1 MLAVAAISLAGC
13 SIVDLY
19 SERATVYNVESEQ
32 AHDQGILLN
41 IVRASMRRPRA
52 YTLVQKITGQATA
65 TGAATLNFPFG
76 PRISGSNTAAV
87 TGGASGGP
95 TFEVATLE
103 TSDFFQS
110 LLLPI
115 PASLFDLYIQ
125 GEFPRDLLFN
135 LFIEKIV
142 MRRADGE
149 CGALNYL
156 RTCEIVFQNYPGR
169 RLQLELFQAL
179 AGYLVDLNL
188 STQPIKQQNKPKAPA
203 ESKPGSGDSK
213 DKTQTDAPLYVLC
226 FAPRTIETAR
236 WVEPI
241 ARCGKPEATRR
252 TDTSATTLGRVSTV
266 EGIIISPKLGEVF
279 SDIINTQPNRENNG
293 FEAIGSFTGQHVT
306 LTIYT
311 RSTETATYYVG
322 EVVRTQLYPDLER
335 EPYIVQFKVG
345 PPFNPFPLRPCLL
358 DPRPGDG
365 WSCANLF
372 VMDMN
377 AGLNSKP
384 AFSVDYEGT
393 QFSVPSGPGAGANYN
408 TRAGGSYTVL
418 TVLRQLVIINTNA
431 KSLPST
437 SVLAITTTQ

>member
-1 MLAVAAISLAGC
+1 MLREERGAGVVGMRAAGSRGSAKAPLLLAVAAISLAGC

-149 CGALNYL
+149 CGALNHL

-203 ESKPGSGDSK
+203 ESKPGSGDRK

-236 WVEPI
+236 W
-241 ARCGKPEATRR
+241 
-252 TDTSATTLGRVSTV
+252 
-266 EGIIISPKLGEVF
+266 
-279 SDIINTQPNRENNG
+279 
-293 FEAIGSFTGQHVT
+293 
-306 LTIYT
+306 
-311 RSTETATYYVG
+311 
-322 EVVRTQLYPDLER
+322 
-335 EPYIVQFKVG
+335 
-345 PPFNPFPLRPCLL
+345 
-358 DPRPGDG
+358 
-365 WSCANLF
+365 WSRL
-372 VMDMN
+372 
-377 AGLNSKP
+377 
-384 AFSVDYEGT
+384 
-393 QFSVPSGPGAGANYN
+393 PGAASPRRRAALTLPQRPSAEFPPSKASSFLRNLEKYFPTLS
-408 TRAGGSYTVL
+408 TRNQIGRTTVSKLLAASPGSTL
-418 TVLRQLVIINTNA
+418 L
-431 KSLPST
+431 
-437 SVLAITTTQ
+437 

>member
-1 MLAVAAISLAGC
+1 MLREERGAGVVGMRAAGSRGSAKAPLLLAVAAISLAGC

-149 CGALNYL
+149 CGALNHL

-203 ESKPGSGDSK
+203 ESKPGSGDRK
-213 DKTQTDAPLYVLC
+213 DKTQTDAPVLPGEAANSFETVVLPIWLRVDNVGKYFSKFRRNDDAFDEDTC
-226 FAPRTIETAR
+226 ACAHQAQGKRVAPGAQRSSGA
-236 WVEPI
+236 VMLFQL
-241 ARCGKPEATRR
+241 ARCAFLRLSVAVASTVP
-252 TDTSATTLGRVSTV
+252 SATTT
-266 EGIIISPKLGEVF
+266 P
-279 SDIINTQPNRENNG
+279 
-293 FEAIGSFTGQHVT
+293 
-306 LTIYT
+306 
-311 RSTETATYYVG
+311 
-322 EVVRTQLYPDLER
+322 
-335 EPYIVQFKVG
+335 
-345 PPFNPFPLRPCLL
+345 
-358 DPRPGDG
+358 
-365 WSCANLF
+365 
-372 VMDMN
+372 
-377 AGLNSKP
+377 
-384 AFSVDYEGT
+384 
-393 QFSVPSGPGAGANYN
+393 
-408 TRAGGSYTVL
+408 
-418 TVLRQLVIINTNA
+418 
-431 KSLPST
+431 
-437 SVLAITTTQ
+437 